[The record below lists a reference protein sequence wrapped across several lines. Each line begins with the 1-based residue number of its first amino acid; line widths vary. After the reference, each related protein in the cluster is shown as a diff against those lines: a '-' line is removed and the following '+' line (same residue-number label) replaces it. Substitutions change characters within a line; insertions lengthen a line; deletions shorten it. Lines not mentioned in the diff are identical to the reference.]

1 MKIANQ
7 EEHNNA
13 LQRVAEVKKKIASFK
28 TNSGDLEAEVTLLEE
43 EKKKTIQLLEDE
55 KKVKIQGIDDKIK
68 TLKDR
73 LKIAKE
79 EQKQNLKSLESELKD
94 LQSALGEFAVEQVA
108 V

>member
-43 EKKKTIQLLEDE
+43 EKKETIQLLEDE
-55 KKVKIQGIDDKIK
+55 KK
-68 TLKDR
+68 
-73 LKIAKE
+73 
-79 EQKQNLKSLESELKD
+79 
-94 LQSALGEFAVEQVA
+94 
-108 V
+108 